1 MGAYPGLAGLEETR
15 PSLAGRGVVITGGS
29 TGIGYACAREV
40 LTAGGRVVLAA
51 RGVELLE
58 AAVARLEAEHGAG
71 RVHGVAADVARE
83 GEVAA
88 LFAEAAEWLGGVDGV
103 VHAAGVL
110 GPIGPLMELEPAAW
124 LETIQV
130 NLFGSYLVSAAAARV
145 LAERHAEAV
154 GVAAGTGGAGA
165 NVGLAGASAGAGDG
179 AGVGSSPVSRG
190 SIVLLSGGGAATP
203 FPRYTAYACSKAGV
217 VRLAETLAEELAPL
231 GIRVNALAP
240 GFVATRIHEATLAA
254 GGERAGADYLR
265 RTREQL
271 AEGGVPAE
279 LAGRAAVFLL
289 SEASAGITGRLV
301 SAPWDRWWEW
311 PSRREELGG
320 GDLFT
325 LRRIVPRDR
334 GGEWQ

>member
-1 MGAYPGLAGLEETR
+1 MSSYPGLAGLESAR
-15 PSLAGRGVVITGGS
+15 PSLVGRGVVITGGS
-29 TGIGYACAREV
+29 TGIGYACAAEV
-40 LTAGGRVVLAA
+40 LAAGGRVVIAA
-51 RGVELLE
+51 RGAETLQ
-58 AAVARLEAEHGAG
+58 ASAARLAGEYGAG
-71 RVHGVAADVARE
+71 RVRGVVADVSRE

-88 LFAEAAEWLGGVDGV
+88 LFEEAAEWLGEVSGV

-110 GPIGPLMELEPAAW
+110 GPIGPLAELEPAAW

-130 NLFGSYLVSAAAARV
+130 NLYGSYLVSAAAVRALIGQRP
-145 LAERHAEAV
+145 
-154 GVAAGTGGAGA
+154 VAAGAGE
-165 NVGLAGASAGAGDG
+165 VSGEVAGETSDEVAGEA
-179 AGVGSSPVSRG
+179 AVPVSRG

-203 FPRYTAYACSKAGV
+203 FPRYSAYACSKAAV
-217 VRLAETLAEELAPL
+217 VRLAETLAVEVAPL

-254 GGERAGADYLR
+254 GGERAGEDYLR

-271 AEGGVPAE
+271 AEGGVPPE
-279 LAGRAAVFLL
+279 LAGRAAAFLL
-289 SEASAGITGRLV
+289 SDESAGITGRLV

-311 PSRREELGG
+311 PGHLEEIGG